1 MLPLLYHT
9 HHSAHTEDLPFWLDL
24 AEQQTGFLAGPVL
37 ELGCGTGRVTIP
49 LLQTGFNVVG
59 LDRDP
64 EMLACLQ
71 NNLHSAGLLQ
81 PQLRLVQGD
90 MTSFVLEEHFALILL
105 PCNTFSTLQSS
116 ERQNTLACAARHLL
130 PGGIFAV
137 SQPNPTLFYDLPAR
151 SAPQL
156 EETFVHPQTGNHVQ
170 VFSGWRRNRTQFIV
184 TWRYDHLLA
193 DGKTEHFTTEAR
205 HELDS
210 AELYVREV
218 AAAGLEIKAIYGDF
232 EKNTY
237 EPDADEMIIVAQK
250 PQEDNL

>member
-9 HHSAHTEDLPFWLDL
+9 HHSAHTEDLPFWLEL
-24 AEQQTGFLAGPVL
+24 AAQNSSPIL

-49 LLQTGFNVVG
+49 LLQNGFDVVG

-64 EMLACLQ
+64 EMLICLQ
-71 NNLHSAGLLQ
+71 NNMQSTAPRQ

-90 MTSFVLEEHFALILL
+90 MTSFALQERFALILL
-105 PCNTFSTLQSS
+105 PCNTFSTLQSG
-116 ERQNTLACAARHLL
+116 ERQNTLACVARHLL

-137 SQPNPTLFYDLPAR
+137 SLPNPTLFYDLPAR
-151 SAPQL
+151 SAAQL
-156 EETFVHPQTGNHVQ
+156 EETFIHPQTKNIVQ
-170 VFSGWRRNRTQFIV
+170 VFSGWRRNKTQFIV
-184 TWRYDHLLA
+184 TWRYDHLLP
-193 DGKTEHFTTEAR
+193 DGSTERFTTEVR

-210 AELYVREV
+210 AELYVREI
-218 AAAGLEIKAIYGDF
+218 AGAGLEIQAIYGDF

-250 PQEDNL
+250 PHEDNLKD